1 MAEQDI
7 TMKFEGTGD
16 LLPFLK
22 DIRNNVNGLREDSGK
37 AQAAVQTEFKKTADA
52 VRQTNTEFA
61 TSSKLVVAIA
71 TSAQQGLPAL
81 IKNLAQVGDV
91 AEGLAA
97 SLSDADRSNFTA
109 VNASLREVAK
119 TQKIIVGDVDA
130 EKKARIDA
138 LVEAK
143 KITAEEGK
151 LLGQVQAVVDALK
164 KAGAASSSIT
174 GGTGTSADE
183 REAAI
188 QDLVKL
194 GAGYEEAAKSVDKLT
209 IQTALLSAAQEQSAA
224 DGEDVF
230 KTLQSV
236 VEIASQTPEG
246 VKALARDLSEAEQ
259 SSLDLLVATKG
270 LTKEEAELIAQGA
283 KLKTAFE
290 GADEPVKSLRA
301 QLTQA
306 KQEAFEIGEKFGTGS
321 AQFAAAASKAGKLA
335 DEIDHINKVV
345 DAFNPG
351 KKLAAVLQL
360 GEGAVGAFTA
370 INAVVSAIGG
380 DSEETEKAL
389 KRVEQGVGF
398 LIGAQS
404 AIRGFTEG
412 WASLKAI
419 IGGVSEVETVNE
431 AVTNAVTLAQEQA
444 AVAASSK
451 AAASEAAAVAAR
463 AQAIADEQLAIAQ
476 EALLAAQAAG
486 LPINEALT
494 ATMVQQA
501 AATEAA
507 AVAQAA
513 QAEAQVASVAATEA
527 SVVAAEA
534 NSAALAAQ
542 TVSTTTATTATVGL
556 SSVLRA
562 LWVVMAANPI
572 GVIVAALAAAV
583 GLFLLFSDSAE
594 DATVKVDNL
603 LKRMKFFDDEVKR
616 GRGFRQ
622 ELADIQQ
629 EINNL
634 SSDDTPARQREQ
646 AMNAQ
651 QAQLDV
657 LQQDLDRARES
668 QTKLLD
674 ELDKLDPNAENFEE
688 NRKKIS
694 DAIDEQVKII
704 ADAGAERVLIEE
716 RTGLKIAQINDKEK
730 DDAIALA
737 KKRAEEI
744 KAIREQLADQ
754 IAAIEKQLA
763 DKIRELTV
771 SGADPRERLKLER
784 EAGEEGI
791 ALLEKNLR
799 REIALREIGAA
810 KLIDLSEKEKIA
822 LADARIAEGGGQ
834 LSAKQDEAVANAKFL
849 LWQDYYRKR
858 ADLQS
863 EFDQTLA
870 DATGD
875 AQTRELA
882 ELDKLLAERAK
893 KLKDAGATPAQIEE
907 DAQRQTLIVQT
918 KFAKDR
924 IDRETQTQVDILE
937 AQLNGGNL
945 SVAQERALQIAILE
959 EKIKGAEKAL
969 AIIDAN
975 GTDIANAEVAA
986 AKNVI
991 AKLKSE
997 LRGLTDNIKPFR
1009 LSDLFDL
1016 DGEAADRFNE
1026 AARSIVDS
1034 AFDIAGQLNEA
1045 EQLRVDGQIAA
1056 TDALIDDIHRRGD
1069 ELQAQ
1074 LEKDQKANEEG
1085 LANNLNATT
1094 AAIAAN
1100 KVAEE
1105 KALADKRRLTA
1116 EKQKLAKQQAIA
1128 DTIQQ
1133 SSSLLT
1139 AATSIFKEGALV
1151 PGGIFVAI
1159 GIVASMVAAFLALKN
1174 KIASVTAPQ
1183 ALWKGTK
1190 SVELNGAPEG
1200 VDTVPAMLTRGEAV
1214 VPVDRNAK
1222 HAGLVGAIID
1232 DDFSKLTPKQLA
1244 PILAQINITPLLAEH
1259 GIAVNEQSV
1268 KTVVTMNNTHRERV
1282 EKSQAVDFTGMERR
1296 LDDLTKEV
1304 KSFRRQEGDR
1314 PVSTTLPDGT
1324 VMIETPSGKHFIAP
1338 HK

>member
-7 TMKFEGTGD
+7 TMLFKGEGD

-22 DIRNNVNGLREDSGK
+22 NLRDNVNGLREDSGK
-37 AQAAVQTEFKKTADA
+37 TQAAI
-52 VRQTNTEFA
+52 
-61 TSSKLVVAIA
+61 TS
-71 TSAQQGLPAL
+71 
-81 IKNLAQVGDV
+81 D
-91 AEGLAA
+91 
-97 SLSDADRSNFTA
+97 
-109 VNASLREVAK
+109 
-119 TQKIIVGDVDA
+119 
-130 EKKARIDA
+130 
-138 LVEAK
+138 
-143 KITAEEGK
+143 
-151 LLGQVQAVVDALK
+151 LK
-164 KAGAASSSIT
+164 KSTEQTIALTGAT
-174 GGTGTSADE
+174 KKLNDE
-183 REAAI
+183 KSKRPLPPTPPPVPPEPPDDDAKRKREEAI
-188 QDLVKL
+188 QQLVKL
-194 GAGYEEAAKSVDKLT
+194 GASYQQAAFEVDNLAKRTAFLASAQRDAGDEADTLFDSLRQLVEEGAKT
-209 IQTALLSAAQEQSAA
+209 P
-224 DGEDVF
+224 DG
-230 KTLQSV
+230 
-236 VEIASQTPEG
+236 A
-246 VKALARDLSEAEQ
+246 KALARELTVAEK
-259 SSLDLLVATKG
+259 STLDMLVATKS
-270 LTKEEAELIAQGA
+270 LTEEQAALVGQALKLNSAFDGAVDTAE
-283 KLKTAFE
+283 
-290 GADEPVKSLRA
+290 SLRTR
-301 QLTQA
+301 LSKA

-321 AQFAAAASKAGKLA
+321 AQFAAAAAKAGKIA

-834 LSAKQDEAVANAKFL
+834 LSTKNDQDFANARL
-849 LWQDYYRKR
+849 LIWTDYFRKVS
-858 ADLQS
+858 DLQS

-937 AQLNGGNL
+937 AQLSGGEL

-969 AIIDAN
+969 AIIEDN
-975 GTDIANAEVAA
+975 GSDIAKAEIAS

-991 AKLKSE
+991 AKLKGE
-997 LRGLTDNIKPFR
+997 LRNLTDDIKPFK
-1009 LSDLFDL
+1009 LSDLFNL
-1016 DGEAADRFNE
+1016 EGEDAARFND
-1026 AARSIVDS
+1026 AAKSLVAS
-1034 AFDIAGQLNEA
+1034 AFDIVGQLNEA
-1045 EQLRVDGQIAA
+1045 DQARIDAQIDA
-1056 TDALIDDIHRRGD
+1056 TDQLIEDYQRRGD

-1074 LEKDQKANEEG
+1074 LEKDQEANAKG
-1085 LANNLNATT
+1085 LANNLDGTLK
-1094 AAIAAN
+1094 AIADN
-1100 KVAEE
+1100 KAAEE
-1105 KALADKRRLTA
+1105 KALADKKRLVA

-1128 DTIQQ
+1128 DSIQQ
-1133 SSSLLT
+1133 SSSLIT
-1139 AATSIFKEGALV
+1139 AGASLFKEGALAGP
-1151 PGGIFVAI
+1151 PGIIAAVATI
-1159 GIVASMVAAFLALKN
+1159 AAMIAAFLSLKN
-1174 KIASVTAPQ
+1174 KIAATTQP
-1183 ALWKGTK
+1183 LRHGTK
-1190 SVELNGAPEG
+1190 SVELNGAPDG
-1200 VDTVPAMLTRGEAV
+1200 VDTVPAMLTRRERVIDVETSARHRTLYDGLQDKDASAV
-1214 VPVDRNAK
+1214 RRGLLQTADQYGLTPD
-1222 HAGLVGAIID
+1222 LVGDAIAN
-1232 DDFSKLTPKQLA
+1232 LTPKQLA
-1244 PILAQINITPLLAEH
+1244 PILAQIDLTPLLAEH
-1259 GIAVNEQSV
+1259 GITVREESV
-1268 KTVVTMNNTHRERV
+1268 RSVVTMNSTHKERI
-1282 EKSQAVDFTGMERR
+1282 EKAQAVSMAGVERR
-1296 LDDLTKEV
+1296 LDVLTKKV
-1304 KSFRRQEGDR
+1304 DAFRKQEGAK
-1314 PVSTTLPDGT
+1314 PTAIELPDGT
-1324 VMIETPSGKHFIAP
+1324 VMIETPGHVQYITP
-1338 HK
+1338 HR